1 MSKTDYTPI
10 SSTFS
15 SSEEAIEWF
24 YDNCIEYI
32 SLSVINHKV
41 DEFQM
46 LCQEQNIQFSEQQQT
61 YLLELSNNREVHA
74 VKTFIDMGF
83 DPALNSPNTNYKNTF
98 VTFIEQS
105 SFFGAK
111 EASETT
117 EDHKR
122 RLEKAFKEQEM
133 LSHMIS
139 NDSVKESLLSRSL
152 PHSKHDIET
161 YDKFAELLKQKQS
174 PATT

>member
-1 MSKTDYTPI
+1 MSNATEQLDETVANPYNSRKEWHTEDAPSRGTAEGLYH
-10 SSTFS
+10 
-15 SSEEAIEWF
+15 EEKSKKATRKEAAP
-24 YDNCIEYI
+24 E
-32 SLSVINHKV
+32 
-41 DEFQM
+41 
-46 LCQEQNIQFSEQQQT
+46 QETQS
-61 YLLELSNNREVHA
+61 
-74 VKTFIDMGF
+74 G
-83 DPALNSPNTNYKNTF
+83 NTNYKNTF